1 MNIHITSGSVI
12 GILGGGQLGK
22 MLCIAAQRLGYKVHI
37 YSESKDNPAINISD
51 YYTIGNFED
60 LKKIQIFAKECSIV
74 TFETENIPRDT
85 LIRINKLVMIAPGL
99 KSLEITQDRIKE
111 KEFLSKNDISVTN
124 FQEISN
130 LSELKSG
137 AEKILFPAIIKTN
150 RFGYDGKGQ
159 FLVNSYD
166 ELITSW
172 NKLEKQKC
180 ILEKK
185 IDFQNEIS
193 VILARKNNND
203 IKIYDP
209 SVNLHE
215 NGILRSSEISSNMN
229 KNIKSQAEKIAT
241 KIANTMEHVGIIC
254 VEMFLTQENDILVN
268 EIAPRVHNSGH
279 WTLDGSVTD
288 QFEQHIRTIC
298 NLPLGEPYRHSDI
311 IMKNI
316 LGEEIISVDK
326 HLNNSFVKLHIYG
339 KKEVRE
345 NRKMGHLNFITKRR
359 F

>member
-1 MNIHITSGSVI
+1 MGSVI

-215 NGILRSSEISSNMN
+215 NGILRSLC
-229 KNIKSQAEKIAT
+229 K
-241 KIANTMEHVGIIC
+241 
-254 VEMFLTQENDILVN
+254 
-268 EIAPRVHNSGH
+268 
-279 WTLDGSVTD
+279 
-288 QFEQHIRTIC
+288 
-298 NLPLGEPYRHSDI
+298 
-311 IMKNI
+311 
-316 LGEEIISVDK
+316 
-326 HLNNSFVKLHIYG
+326 
-339 KKEVRE
+339 
-345 NRKMGHLNFITKRR
+345 
-359 F
+359 